1 MVRGL
6 FYCHLETVGRSMA
19 AKGWLTGGVLA
30 AVGAS
35 LCCVVPL
42 VFVSL
47 GIGGAWLASLQWF
60 EPYRPY
66 FIAATFVF
74 LGLGFYALYLIPTR
88 CERGQSCADPRVRRR
103 QRAIFWSVTVILVVL
118 IVIPWFGPLFY

>member
-1 MVRGL
+1 MG
-6 FYCHLETVGRSMA
+6 
-19 AKGWLTGGVLA
+19 KGWLTGGILA

-47 GIGGAWLASLQWF
+47 GIGGAWLANLQWF

-66 FIAATFVF
+66 FIAATVLF
-74 LGLGFYALYLIPTR
+74 LGLAFRTLYLKPVR
-88 CERGQSCADPRVRRR
+88 CQPGEACADSRVRRR
-103 QRAIFWSVTVILVVL
+103 QRMIFWSVAVVLIVL
-118 IVIPWFGPLFY
+118 IVIPWFAPLFY